1 MAKLYLNIR
10 LIMVEK
16 KMKPKQL
23 AELVGMSERSLY
35 YIFEDKKCPT
45 MLEMERFA
53 AVLDVG
59 IEDLYDSPYKHKRE
73 K

>member
-1 MAKLYLNIR
+1 
-10 LIMVEK
+10 
-16 KMKPKQL
+16 
-23 AELVGMSERSLY
+23 MSERSLY